1 MDLFITEWWK
11 WALALGGSVIGAA
24 ALAWFASTFVRK
36 KAHDDLVKRVNTI
49 EQTVKELPSSDD
61 LHELD
66 KRLIEVGGKIDVL
79 SPQLGD
85 LKRITDL
92 LMENELR
99 GTRNAND

>member
-1 MDLFITEWWK
+1 MEFLIEWWK
-11 WALALGGSVIGAA
+11 QMIAVGVVIVSAGAI
-24 ALAWFASTFVRK
+24 AWLRATFVTK
-36 KAHDDLVKRVNTI
+36 KAHDDLKQRVDAV
-49 EQTVKELPSSDD
+49 EKTVEDLPSTED

-85 LKRITDL
+85 LKRVTDL

-99 GTRNAND
+99 GNRDAN